1 MLEEPVAV
9 AVDSRGLI
17 YICDRQTSSIV
28 RYRLSSELGENV
40 LPEDPWTI
48 SFYNS
53 TSAPLST

>member
-40 LPEDPWTI
+40 LPEDP
-48 SFYNS
+48 
-53 TSAPLST
+53 